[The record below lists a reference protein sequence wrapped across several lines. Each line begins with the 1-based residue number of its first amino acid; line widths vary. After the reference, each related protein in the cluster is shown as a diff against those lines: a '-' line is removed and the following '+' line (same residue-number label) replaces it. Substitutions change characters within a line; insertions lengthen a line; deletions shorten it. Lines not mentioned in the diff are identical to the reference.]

1 MSTTFASEAQFGTET
16 DFQADSLFVPENQ
29 LGNKNENHHEPSNSE
44 NAHFIPNSKL
54 KSSIRLASQKTHV
67 HSKKEIDSIVD
78 NFLGGCKS
86 PFTSIPHTFWY
97 CVVTMT
103 TVGYGDYV
111 PASIIGKMI
120 GAMCALFGVI
130 IIALPMPSI
139 IRNFERLHL
148 ECAGFLKYS
157 FLKVNK
163 SSNTNELN
171 ILKLT
176 LIDFSIFY

>member
-163 SSNTNELN
+163 
-171 ILKLT
+171 
-176 LIDFSIFY
+176 